1 MRQTMRVFAVITNT
15 ILATLMAFTF
25 YINTQLPDS
34 ISVVADEAIHLPYPV
49 QLAETES
56 SAVVVQ
62 KSLNPGSSYQMEA
75 RLLGMVPIK
84 QLRVE
89 VVERRQVL
97 VSGAPFGIKMFTDG
111 LMVVGMSDVAADGK
125 RINPAREA
133 GVKIGDMI
141 ETVDGVRLKSNEQ
154 LGALV
159 EQSQGRSID
168 LCIRRGESRLNI
180 LVPPVRSVGDGK
192 YRLGLWVRDSSAGI
206 GTMTYYDPG
215 TGLFTGLGH
224 PVCDVDTGEL
234 MPLQSGEIVEAEITG
249 CKQGQPGMPGELKG
263 RFANR
268 STLGQLCGNTD
279 TGVYGYLRGDIYL
292 GEPVEIALSQEVQT
306 GPAVIWTTVEGKI
319 PQAYHV
325 EIEKIDLHKSGRQN
339 MVVRVVDPALLE
351 KTGGIVQGMSGSPIL
366 QNGRLVGSVTHVFV
380 NDPQRGYGVFA
391 ENIEQ
396 NAQRTVGVRKPAA

>member
-1 MRQTMRVFAVITNT
+1 MRQTMRIFAAITNT
-15 ILATLMAFTF
+15 ILATLMAFTI
-25 YINTQLPDS
+25 YMDIRLPDS
-34 ISVVADEAIHLPYPV
+34 ISVVRDEQVALPYPV
-49 QLAETES
+49 QLARS
-56 SAVVVQ
+56 PAVAVQ
-62 KSLNPGSSYQMEA
+62 KSMSPGSSYQLEA
-75 RLLGMVPIK
+75 RLLGILPIK
-84 QLRVE
+84 QVRVE
-89 VVERRQVL
+89 VVERRQVQ

-111 LMVVGMSDVAADGK
+111 LMVVGMSDVATQGQ
-125 RINPAREA
+125 RVNPARAA

-168 LCIRRGESRLNI
+168 LCIRRGDTRLNI
-180 LVPPVRSVGDGK
+180 LVPPVQSVGDGK

-206 GTMTYYDPG
+206 GTMTYYNPA

-249 CKQGQPGMPGELKG
+249 CKQGLVGSPGELKG

-292 GEPVEIALSQEVQT
+292 GEPMEIALRQEVQT
-306 GPAVIWTTVEGKI
+306 GPATILTTVEGKT
-319 PQAYHV
+319 PQAYQV
-325 EIEKIDLHKSGRQN
+325 EIEKIDLHKDGRQN
-339 MVVRVVDPALLE
+339 MVIRVVDPILLE

-396 NAQRTVGVRKPAA
+396 NAQQIAQISRPAA